1 MQENLVQE
9 QRSVVDTDASVERAY
24 STDFGQMLV
33 GKIEDALNSRT
44 VNEVKGKVNL
54 ILTSP
59 PFPLVRKKAYGNTTG
74 QEYLEWIE
82 GLAPQL
88 ANLLADDGSIVIEI
102 GNAWIKGEPEM
113 STLPLETLLAF
124 KKAANLHLCQEII
137 CHNPARLPGPAA
149 WVTVDRVR
157 LKDSYTH
164 VWWLSKTPR
173 PKADNKKVLV
183 PYSKSMEALIKRKSY
198 NAGLRPSGHRVSDT
212 TFLKRH
218 EGAISPSVIDLESER
233 SIPNSLL
240 QFANTGWDKNYRS
253 YCKERG
259 IDAHPA
265 RMQSEMVAFFVEFLS
280 DKHDLIFDPFGGSNT
295 TGAVSEKLG
304 RRWMSVEAD
313 ANYAEGSIGRFE
325 SVQR

>member
-9 QRSVVDTDASVERAY
+9 QRSAIDTDAAVERAY

-33 GKIEDALNSRT
+33 GKIEDALNSPA

-88 ANLLADDGSIVIEI
+88 TNLLADDGSIVIEI

-137 CHNPARLPGPAA
+137 CHNPARLDLSRFSAAPGARLSHLSFEGDRTFPA
-149 WVTVDRVR
+149 
-157 LKDSYTH
+157 
-164 VWWLSKTPR
+164 
-173 PKADNKKVLV
+173 
-183 PYSKSMEALIKRKSY
+183 EC
-198 NAGLRPSGHRVSDT
+198 RVSASRIIEPVYVFED
-212 TFLKRH
+212 RH
-218 EGAISPSVIDLESER
+218 L
-233 SIPNSLL
+233 SL
-240 QFANTGWDKNYRS
+240 
-253 YCKERG
+253 
-259 IDAHPA
+259 P
-265 RMQSEMVAFFVEFLS
+265 
-280 DKHDLIFDPFGGSNT
+280 P
-295 TGAVSEKLG
+295 
-304 RRWMSVEAD
+304 
-313 ANYAEGSIGRFE
+313 RFP
-325 SVQR
+325 